1 MHRRKDLTHTRGP
14 RQFALKV
21 EGGKYV
27 ARKGSVARTTNE
39 TDIRLA
45 IELDGSGIYKIDTGV
60 GFLDHMLDL
69 FTRHAMVDLELS
81 CKGDTYVDAHHTVED
96 CGIAL
101 GEAIKTALGDKAG
114 IRRYATKFVPMDE
127 TLMMVNLDISGRPY
141 FVYHMELRQN
151 KVGDFDAE
159 LCEEFFRAVAV
170 NAGLTLHLNLQYGK
184 NTHHIIEA
192 AFKAFGQALREA
204 VSVDPQIKGVF
215 STKGVL

>member
-1 MHRRKDLTHTRGP
+1 MRMHGP
-14 RQFALKV
+14 RRFALEV
-21 EGGKYV
+21 ERGKYV
-27 ARKGSVARTTNE
+27 AREGAVTRTTSE
-39 TDIRLA
+39 TDIRLSVV
-45 IELDGSGIYKIDTGV
+45 LDGSGTSEIETGV
-60 GFLDHMLDL
+60 GFFDHMLTL
-69 FTRHAMVDLELS
+69 FAKHAMVDLRLF

-101 GEAIKTALGDKAG
+101 GEAIKAALGDKSG

-127 TLMMVNLDISGRPY
+127 TLVMANLDISGRPY
-141 FVYHMELRQN
+141 FVYNMELRQN
-151 KVGDFDAE
+151 KAGDFDAE

-192 AFKAFGQALREA
+192 AFKAFGQALRRA
-204 VSVDPQIKGVF
+204 AAVDPQIKGVF